1 MSDDPNGRMILAV
14 ASSTERVLDLFATDS
29 WEHLGRVSDL
39 IAEPHE
45 IAADERRR
53 LLYIV
58 HTWRGG
64 AYMTGHE
71 PAYEM
76 SVVDVD
82 RRAVVDVVDL
92 HPFASPHDVEYCE
105 ADDLIYASVEAN
117 DAGNGVVIIDPRTRT
132 LVGSIA
138 TPAPNAHWLAISPD
152 GSKGYVSHKE
162 GPLLSVLDLRARETV
177 ATIEL
182 PGGAEEV
189 CISTDGSAVFVV
201 TPWQTP
207 PSTRPAGPSRVL
219 RIDTASDAVS
229 GEIELEPTL
238 TAIRATSTGK
248 VLVSQWCPGDPGPVF
263 AGAQIPGALHV
274 VDGATMALLGRVELD
289 RLSFTVRASAD
300 GSTAYVANLGA
311 GTLSVVDVERCLLER
326 TIDCTPNDRLGGTHG
341 LALISAG

>member
-1 MSDDPNGRMILAV
+1 MADRSGSAILAV
-14 ASSTERVLDLFATDS
+14 ASSTERVLDLFATDT
-29 WEHLGRVSDL
+29 WEHLGRVDGL

-45 IAADERRR
+45 IAADKRRR

-71 PAYEM
+71 PANEM

-92 HPFASPHDVEYCE
+92 HPFASPHDVEYC
-105 ADDLIYASVEAN
+105 AIDDLIYASVEAN
-117 DAGNGVVIIDPRTRT
+117 DAGNGVVVVDARTRE
-132 LVGSIA
+132 LVGAIA
-138 TPAPNAHWLAISPD
+138 TPARNAHWLAITPD
-152 GSKGYVSHKE
+152 GAKGYVSHKE
-162 GPLLSVLDLRARETV
+162 APLLSVLDLRARRTV

-189 CISTDGSAVFVV
+189 CMSPDGAAAFVV

-207 PSTRPAGPSRVL
+207 PASVPAGPSRVL
-219 RIDTASDAVS
+219 KIDTASDRVV
-229 GEIELEPTL
+229 GEIELEPTI
-238 TAIRATSTGK
+238 TAVAATSTGR

-263 AGAQIPGALHV
+263 AGAAVAGALQI
-274 VDGATMALLGRVELD
+274 VDGATMTLLGSVELG

-300 GSTAYVANLGA
+300 GSTAYVANLGS
-311 GTLSVVDVERCLLER
+311 GTLSVVDVERRRLER
-326 TIDCTPNDRLGGTHG
+326 TIDCTPDPRLGGTHG
-341 LALISAG
+341 LALMPAA

>member
-1 MSDDPNGRMILAV
+1 VSDDPTGRTILAV
-14 ASSTERVLDLFATDS
+14 ASSTQRVLDLFATDT

-45 IAADERRR
+45 IATDERRR

-64 AYMTGHE
+64 AYMTGNE

-82 RRAVVDVVDL
+82 RRAVVDVIDL

-105 ADDLIYASVEAN
+105 VDDLIYASVEAN
-117 DAGNGVVIIDPRTRT
+117 EAGNGVVIVDARTRA
-132 LVGSIA
+132 LVGNIA
-138 TPAPNAHWLAISPD
+138 TPAPNSHWLAISPD

-162 GPLLSVLDLRARETV
+162 APLLSVLDLRARETI
-177 ATIEL
+177 ATVEL

-189 CISTDGSAVFVV
+189 CMSADGSAVYVV

-207 PSTRPAGPSRVL
+207 PAKVPAGPSRVL
-219 RIDTASDAVS
+219 RIDTASDRVT

-238 TAIRATSTGK
+238 TAIRATSAGR
-248 VLVSQWCPGDPGPVF
+248 VLVSQWCRGDPGPVF
-263 AGAQIPGALHV
+263 GGAQLPGALHI
-274 VDGATMALLGRVELD
+274 VDGATMGLLGRVELD
-289 RLSFTVRASAD
+289 RLSFTVRASPD
-300 GSTAYVANLGA
+300 GSSAYVANLGS
-311 GTLSVVDVERCLLER
+311 GTLSVVDVERAELER
-326 TIDCTPNDRLGGTHG
+326 TIDCTPHERLGGTHG
-341 LALISAG
+341 LALISAD

>member
-1 MSDDPNGRMILAV
+1 MSEDPRGRTIIAV
-14 ASSTERVLDLFATDS
+14 ASSTQRVLDLFATDT
-29 WEHLGRVSDL
+29 WEHLGRISNL

-45 IAADERRR
+45 IATDERRR

-64 AYMTGHE
+64 AYMTGNE

-105 ADDLIYASVEAN
+105 ADELIYASVEAN
-117 DAGNGVVIIDPRTRT
+117 EAGNGVVIIDARTRA
-132 LVGSIA
+132 LVANIA
-138 TPAPNAHWLAISPD
+138 TPARNAHWLAISPD

-162 GPLLSVLDLRARETV
+162 APVLSVLDLRARETV
-177 ATIEL
+177 ATVEL

-189 CISTDGSAVFVV
+189 CMSADGSAVFVV

-207 PSTRPAGPSRVL
+207 PASPPVGPSRVL
-219 RIDTASDAVS
+219 RIDTTSNRVS

-238 TAIRATSTGK
+238 TAIRATATGR

-263 AGAQIPGALHV
+263 AGAQVPGALHII
-274 VDGATMALLGRVELD
+274 DATTMALLGSVDLD
-289 RLSFTVRASAD
+289 RLSFTVRASPD
-300 GSTAYVANLGA
+300 GAHAYVANLGA
-311 GTLSVVDVERCLLER
+311 GTLSVVDVERRRLER
-326 TIDCTPNDRLGGTHG
+326 TIDCTPHARLGGTHG
-341 LALISAG
+341 LALISAA